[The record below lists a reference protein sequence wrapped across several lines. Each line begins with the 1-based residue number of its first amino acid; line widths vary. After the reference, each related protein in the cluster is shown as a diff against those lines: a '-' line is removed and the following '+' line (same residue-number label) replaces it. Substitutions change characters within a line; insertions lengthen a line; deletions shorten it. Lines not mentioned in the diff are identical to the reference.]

1 MNRSLRNSQ
10 KLKNLKNKEV
20 LTSPS
25 EKNSA
30 WAEKL
35 YILELLSEN
44 NSHIA
49 FHKEAFHGEIFIKTL
64 TTSTGK
70 KQNNQRDNF

>member
-1 MNRSLRNSQ
+1 M
-10 KLKNLKNKEV
+10 

-35 YILELLSEN
+35 YILELLSEK

-49 FHKEAFHGEIFIKTL
+49 FHKEAFLGEIFIKTL
-64 TTSTGK
+64 LLALEKT
-70 KQNNQRDNF
+70 KQPKR